1 MPFSIHWHL
10 SALNRASVIL
20 AGLGFSP
27 KMQQQPTKWAY
38 KHTHTRSIIKICLFI
53 KFDIIWDCVCV
64 CLGSFPVDGEWGWH
78 WPELF
83 LLGEFL
89 SLVLNKDG
97 CHIHWS
103 ILILL
108 PLFHFSLLA
117 SSPDML
123 LIFFRP
129 DLLLLDG
136 ESDPPLYKHF
146 QKQWYISYSRCLL
159 RNIDRC

>member
-1 MPFSIHWHL
+1 MPLSVHWHL
-10 SALNRASVIL
+10 SALIRASVIL

-27 KMQQQPTKWAY
+27 KMQQQATKWVY
-38 KHTHTRSIIKICLFI
+38 KHTHTQSVIKICLFI
-53 KFDIIWDCVCV
+53 KSVVLCVCS
-64 CLGSFPVDGEWGWH
+64 GSFPVDGEWGWR

-97 CHIHWS
+97 CHIHETGVSWYSCHYS
-103 ILILL
+103 I
-108 PLFHFSLLA
+108 FSLLA
-117 SSPDML
+117 SSPDLL

-146 QKQWYISYSRCLL
+146 QKQWYVSYSWFLL
-159 RNIDRC
+159 RNVDRC